1 MGQTLEEK
9 IRLSGREKKRREKR
23 QRLQEMFELNQA
35 IEQAHAQRTC
45 ADCMQCDGNSW
56 CGWRM
61 GMFLDEHRPDL
72 VGVSIRGVKLDD
84 QEVLLFR
91 ELRPGALEKP
101 VVKSIARELGQ
112 FMPVLLVDTNDELIE
127 DPDIAPEKESPIVI
141 VSN

>member
-1 MGQTLEEK
+1 
-9 IRLSGREKKRREKR
+9 
-23 QRLQEMFELNQA
+23 
-35 IEQAHAQRTC
+35 
-45 ADCMQCDGNSW
+45 
-56 CGWRM
+56 
-61 GMFLDEHRPDL
+61 MFLDEHRPDL